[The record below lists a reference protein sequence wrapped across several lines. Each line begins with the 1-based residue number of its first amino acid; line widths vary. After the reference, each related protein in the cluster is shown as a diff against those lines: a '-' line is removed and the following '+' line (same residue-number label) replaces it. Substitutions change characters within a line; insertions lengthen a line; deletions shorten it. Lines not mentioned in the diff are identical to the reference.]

1 MNRFDRGKSSVLV
14 GKVRWPIPVW
24 DIRWIWAD
32 PVRRDLV
39 LSTVVGAGVGAM
51 LSTVPNAGVGLWAI
65 LFPFLACIGY
75 QVALGVSRLIDTLSD
90 LRSSPNGSIKVLALF
105 VSLVAVIA
113 AMVVYP
119 LFGLLVG
126 IALLVA
132 RYNAL
137 MDRADVALLLYAAL
151 IWFAAFVSAVVL
163 YRWPVVPIVL
173 FTVLG
178 LYVGFDLP
186 ANGFRVGR
194 LPIALVE
201 STTLVFGIVLG
212 GLSIARTAVIVVGN
226 SPSISQVESIANGRP
241 KSANGPGGNSVESL
255 GAVPGGRNFV
265 HVDGYFRTVADGDPT
280 NNFSFGG
287 GQPNRNVE
295 FVSAHVRTAPDG
307 IVENNLS
314 YKPPTSLDAVGVAA
328 PDTVTSPSEGTDANV
343 LMPSRPDHLALIV
356 GVVAV
361 ASMHPNPIL
370 IEDVRFRAR
379 RNFLWRSF
387 LDAPT
392 SQLDVNMSSHR

>member
-1 MNRFDRGKSSVLV
+1 
-14 GKVRWPIPVW
+14 
-24 DIRWIWAD
+24 
-32 PVRRDLV
+32 
-39 LSTVVGAGVGAM
+39 M
-51 LSTVPNAGVGLWAI
+51 LSTVPNAAVGLWVI
-65 LFPFLACIGY
+65 LVPFLACFGA
-75 QVALGVSRLIDTLSD
+75 QVGKGVVRLIDWLSD
-90 LRSSPNGSIKVLALF
+90 LSSSPHGSIKVVALF

-113 AMVVYP
+113 AIVVYP

-126 IALLVA
+126 TALLVA
-132 RYNAL
+132 RFNAL
-137 MDRADVALLLYAAL
+137 MAREDLEPLLLAAL
-151 IWFAAFVSAVVL
+151 IWISGLLCALVL
-163 YRWPVVPIVL
+163 YQWPVIPIVL

-178 LYVGFDLP
+178 LFAGFDLP
-186 ANGFRVGR
+186 ASGFRVGR
-194 LPIALVE
+194 LPVALVE
-201 STTLVFGIVLG
+201 STTLVFGIVIG
-212 GLSIARTAVIVVGN
+212 GMSIARTAVIVAGN

-241 KSANGPGGNSVESL
+241 KSAIGPEGNSVESL
-255 GAVPGGRNFV
+255 GAAPGGRNFV

-280 NNFSFGG
+280 NNFSSGG

-314 YKPPTSLDAVGVAA
+314 YKPPTSLDAAGAAA
-328 PDTVTSPSEGTDANV
+328 PDTVTFPPEGTDANV
-343 LMPSRPDHLALIV
+343 LMPSRPDHLALIL
-356 GVVAV
+356 GVLAL

-379 RNFLWRSF
+379 RNFLWRPF